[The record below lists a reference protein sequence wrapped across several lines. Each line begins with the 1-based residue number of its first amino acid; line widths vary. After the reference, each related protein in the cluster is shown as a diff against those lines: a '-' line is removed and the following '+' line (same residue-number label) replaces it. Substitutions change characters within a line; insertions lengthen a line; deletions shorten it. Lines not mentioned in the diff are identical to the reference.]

1 MAPALTQMKYDQMAV
16 LSRLSRLQEDSAR
29 ATVTPSDGDGLTERL
44 GALQVSQAA
53 PARSTRTGGE
63 GSGRQAGG
71 VAEPSPHSKG
81 AKSVVHSSMAARQP
95 DPRVEE
101 DVSGQLGIYKGPQR
115 VQAPGDLGEQSGET
129 KMAGTTTIEGSSYA
143 WQITPEGLKLE
154 RVQESL
160 RDGRALE
167 QGNIFHP
174 RATSPFQPVRP
185 KVTVG
190 GQDSAGRKG
199 VKESPN
205 RSRSIPR
212 QRGYSSPQSFLVF
225 LQAPPL

>member
-1 MAPALTQMKYDQMAV
+1 
-16 LSRLSRLQEDSAR
+16 
-29 ATVTPSDGDGLTERL
+29 
-44 GALQVSQAA
+44 
-53 PARSTRTGGE
+53 
-63 GSGRQAGG
+63 
-71 VAEPSPHSKG
+71 
-81 AKSVVHSSMAARQP
+81 
-95 DPRVEE
+95 
-101 DVSGQLGIYKGPQR
+101 
-115 VQAPGDLGEQSGET
+115 
-129 KMAGTTTIEGSSYA
+129 MAGTTTIEGSSYA

-160 RDGRALE
+160 REGRALE

-212 QRGYSSPQSFLVF
+212 QRGYSSPPKLSGF
-225 LQAPPL
+225 PSGSPRCEC